1 MTSRSFV
8 GGTVSRIDGLNKA
21 RGVLVYPS
29 DVHMSN
35 MLTCKCVFAPFPHAK
50 INQIEIKDALNVPGV
65 VRVLTASDLPGINL
79 CTYNLD
85 RPVFCNEI
93 TRYEGDIVAVVVA
106 ESEKSA
112 EEGVQKVKVDFTKL
126 PLLTDPEKAIE
137 PDAPKLHEK
146 GNIFHQVHYENG
158 KPDEIF
164 SRADVV
170 TVNRTYHLQSTDHTF
185 IETEAGIAYPEDG
198 GICVITGG
206 QDAYYHQN
214 QVAQALN
221 LPLEKVR
228 VIESQTGGAFGGK
241 SDVNVQIFIALAAYL
256 TGRPCRMAW
265 SRREHFISGIK
276 RHSGVIH
283 LRMAAS
289 KEGKLLALDAKVF
302 LDTGAYAYKGDVV
315 LNILVE
321 CLTGPYSIPNV
332 HIDAYLVYT
341 NNYLCGAFRG
351 FGANKACFATEGAVS
366 SLANQLSIEQIDFRK
381 RNLLKQGDVSGI
393 GHTLHAPVHTQ
404 YVLDAASDQ
413 PIWKNRKAVKTQ
425 EGTIRRGVG
434 MALGLKGYGYGSG
447 EVPDYGKAIISLTT
461 EGKVRL
467 AVGAVEMGQGSITT
481 LGIMA
486 AEALNCDLDIVDVIA
501 ADTKDESN
509 CGTTA
514 ASRTTY
520 TVGRAVVEAAQELRK
535 KILEIAAEIFHVD
548 PSLIEL
554 DGNKVIYNQKERSLP
569 LSEVAKFAEE
579 PISASSVKRVAYS
592 ELPVKGAAVS
602 NPHVLY
608 ASNVQ
613 IAQVAVDIE
622 TGEVKVERIVA
633 IPDVGR
639 VIFRDG
645 LTGQFEGGIAMGLG
659 YALMEKLIV
668 KDGKIQNA
676 DLVTYP
682 VPTAPDMP
690 RIEVLPIEI
699 PEETGPYGAK
709 GIAELA
715 PLPTAPAIISAI
727 EDAIGIRFTNLPV
740 TPERIIEALEEK

>member
-1 MTSRSFV
+1 
-8 GGTVSRIDGLNKA
+8 
-21 RGVLVYPS
+21 
-29 DVHMSN
+29 
-35 MLTCKCVFAPFPHAK
+35 
-50 INQIEIKDALNVPGV
+50 
-65 VRVLTASDLPGINL
+65 
-79 CTYNLD
+79 
-85 RPVFCNEI
+85 
-93 TRYEGDIVAVVVA
+93 
-106 ESEKSA
+106 
-112 EEGVQKVKVDFTKL
+112 
-126 PLLTDPEKAIE
+126 
-137 PDAPKLHEK
+137 
-146 GNIFHQVHYENG
+146 
-158 KPDEIF
+158 
-164 SRADVV
+164 
-170 TVNRTYHLQSTDHTF
+170 
-185 IETEAGIAYPEDG
+185 
-198 GICVITGG
+198 
-206 QDAYYHQN
+206 
-214 QVAQALN
+214 
-221 LPLEKVR
+221 
-228 VIESQTGGAFGGK
+228 
-241 SDVNVQIFIALAAYL
+241 
-256 TGRPCRMAW
+256 
-265 SRREHFISGIK
+265 
-276 RHSGVIH
+276 
-283 LRMAAS
+283 
-289 KEGKLLALDAKVF
+289 
-302 LDTGAYAYKGDVV
+302 
-315 LNILVE
+315 
-321 CLTGPYSIPNV
+321 
-332 HIDAYLVYT
+332 
-341 NNYLCGAFRG
+341 
-351 FGANKACFATEGAVS
+351 
-366 SLANQLSIEQIDFRK
+366 
-381 RNLLKQGDVSGI
+381 
-393 GHTLHAPVHTQ
+393 
-404 YVLDAASDQ
+404 
-413 PIWKNRKAVKTQ
+413 
-425 EGTIRRGVG
+425 
-434 MALGLKGYGYGSG
+434 
-447 EVPDYGKAIISLTT
+447 
-461 EGKVRL
+461 
-467 AVGAVEMGQGSITT
+467 
-481 LGIMA
+481 
-486 AEALNCDLDIVDVIA
+486 IVDVIA